1 MDDGVLATVRRLPGG
16 RAAYLISTTTLPDD
30 GPEPDATVARLL
42 AAVFGALGD
51 ASDAVGVGML
61 NEAMVEGSGGSVV
74 VRSIGDDTGAVVI
87 TEAKANLGL
96 VRLELRK
103 LPRPNASAG

>member
-1 MDDGVLATVRRLPGG
+1 
-16 RAAYLISTTTLPDD
+16 
-30 GPEPDATVARLL
+30 
-42 AAVFGALGD
+42 
-51 ASDAVGVGML
+51 ML